1 MEEKLTS
8 ESLKLQILGSK
19 NTSINIIIRK
29 ITERDNRYLYELV
42 VYIFMW

>member
-8 ESLKLQILGSK
+8 ESLKILGSK

-29 ITERDNRYLYELV
+29 ITEKDNRYLYELV
-42 VYIFMW
+42 MYIFMW